1 MISQKEKE
9 YIEWELNEWLHSK
22 RRNDQ
27 IKGLEYAAG
36 KQDILNKTRAMKD
49 PDGKMMDMNNL
60 PNNKIV
66 SNLVGLRSEERRV
79 GKECRSRWSPYH

>member
-36 KQDILNKTRAMKD
+36 KQDIMAFFLKHFHRD
-49 PDGKMMDMNNL
+49 ISSIL
-60 PNNKIV
+60 
-66 SNLVGLRSEERRV
+66 
-79 GKECRSRWSPYH
+79 